1 MIKTVWRKLMM
12 RWITLFC
19 TFTWIL
25 VIGVI
30 PARSSSPMP
39 TTKQGQYASNLQ
51 YTGGTGTEYT
61 IKQIRWGDQQTFERI
76 VLEFIPPDDAPLNT
90 LPRMKVETEFYPMR
104 MAIRLP
110 GSRSDGFL
118 PSGVLFTKS
127 KLISGIDIFEA
138 CGGGQHLTL
147 IPARPVEF
155 EVFTLQSPPRL
166 VIDVILSRMPPMREE
181 EKHSVRTL
189 SLFGDQTCLLLEEA
203 AEAGVTP
210 RLITDADGNVFGE
223 LGLFDDED
231 EAFAAAD
238 RFRDS
243 IGKQFSLTVK
253 VRGMMTVPSV
263 IP

>member
-1 MIKTVWRKLMM
+1 MT
-12 RWITLFC
+12 RWMTFVYTLIC
-19 TFTWIL
+19 IL
-25 VIGVI
+25 VLGII
-30 PARSSSPMP
+30 PARSSSPLP
-39 TTKQGQYASNLQ
+39 AAKQGQYASNLQ
-51 YTGGTGTEYT
+51 YTGGTGTGYT
-61 IKQIRWGDQQTFERI
+61 IEQVRWGDHRTFERI
-76 VLEFIPPDDAPLNT
+76 VLQFHPPDDATRET

-110 GSRSDGFL
+110 GSKSTGYL

-127 KLISGIDIFEA
+127 KLISAIDIFEA

-155 EVFTLQSPPRL
+155 EVFTLPSPPRL

-181 EKHSVRTL
+181 KKYSVRTL
-189 SLFGDQTCLLLEEA
+189 PLFEDQVCLLLEKA

-223 LGLFDDED
+223 LGLYDDAG
-231 EAFAAAD
+231 EAFAAVD
-238 RFRDS
+238 RLKGS
-243 IGKQFSLTVK
+243 LGKQFSLKVK
-253 VRGMMTVPSV
+253 ARGMMTVPAV